1 MVWNRVIPTSFSWS
15 IIYLFSWKLICR
27 AMLNNSV
34 KTEKKYIKWFNILK
48 SGRNDSRSSISNL
61 SGWKRTWKIQS
72 WPGIEPW
79 SMRWSDATLY
89 PLSQSSQLETRPL
102 WVRDI
107 PDGGNCMNENI
118 WNNSYFE
125 LRINIRKWKWSSQ
138 LNEQPKRLKN
148 NQIFII
154 STIGYVTNSQWSALQ
169 SVASGHRRD
178 AGFDS
183 RSSLTVLFQA
193 LRLFF

>member
-1 MVWNRVIPTSFSWS
+1 M
-15 IIYLFSWKLICR
+15 
-27 AMLNNSV
+27 
-34 KTEKKYIKWFNILK
+34 
-48 SGRNDSRSSISNL
+48 SNL
-61 SGWKRTWKIQS
+61 SSWKRTWKIQF
-72 WPGIEPW
+72 WQPGIEPW
-79 SMRWSDATLY
+79 SMRWPDATLY
-89 PLSQSSQLETRPL
+89 PLSQSSQLESRPS

-107 PDGGNCMNENI
+107 PDGGNSMNENI
-118 WNNSYFE
+118 WNNSHFE

-154 STIGYVTNSQWSALQ
+154 STIGYVTNSQWSDLQ
-169 SVASGHRRD
+169 SVASSHRRG

-183 RSSLTVLFQA
+183 GSRLKIFQVLFQG